1 MLLRRDAPPK
11 EPKRDKGPANPWAS
25 NDPDVNVLSLAG
37 DVEHAQSGSH
47 FDIDD
52 PFTKA
57 RSAIRRNSAQFGA
70 LRRNSAQF
78 CAIPRHSSDAAS
90 TRPPRRAILRNS
102 AQFGAILRNSARFS
116 GILRNSAP
124 FPVILPTRAPPV
136 HAGDARLRADGH
148 LRAGGGDAR
157 DAALDG
163 EGRRLRRP
171 VAGERARLR
180 LLPQHDAR
188 GVPAVPVVERAGKPA
203 PRPPPL
209 PTPVSLTA
217 PCRRCP
223 SCCAT
228 RATTSSTRRTG
239 TWR

>member
-57 RSAIRRNSAQFGA
+57 RHSAQFGAIRRSSARFCAIRRNSAPFGA
-70 LRRNSAQF
+70 
-78 CAIPRHSSDAAS
+78 
-90 TRPPRRAILRNS
+90 
-102 AQFGAILRNSARFS
+102 
-116 GILRNSAP
+116 
-124 FPVILPTRAPPV
+124 ILPTRAPPV
-136 HAGDARLRADGH
+136 HAGDARFRTDGH

-223 SCCAT
+223 SCSAT